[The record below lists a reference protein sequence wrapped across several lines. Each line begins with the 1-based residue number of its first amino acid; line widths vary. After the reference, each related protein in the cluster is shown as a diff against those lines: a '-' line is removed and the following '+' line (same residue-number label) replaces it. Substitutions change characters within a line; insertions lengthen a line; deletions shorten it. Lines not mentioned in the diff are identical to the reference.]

1 MARGYWSK
9 RGHSLYGLN
18 PNLQTS
24 KTDKDGNLIDLPSAS
39 LLQYREI
46 RHLPFGSGRRQAI
59 IQLLQTGFLIPVN
72 GKNCIQLN
80 ADPDLRKLLKNGK
93 IEMYN
98 ERNRTFK
105 RTIIRYK
112 DGSERRKRKSNKN

>member
-9 RGHSLYGLN
+9 RGHSLNGLN
-18 PNLQTS
+18 PNSYTS

-39 LLQYREI
+39 LKQYWEI
-46 RHLPFGSGRRQAI
+46 KHLPFGSARRHTI
-59 IQLLQTGFLIPVN
+59 IQLLKTGYLIPVN
-72 GKNCIQLN
+72 GLHCIQLN
-80 ADPDLRKLLKNGK
+80 ADPDLRKLLKDGK

-98 ERNRTFK
+98 ERTGTFK

-112 DGSERRKRKSNKN
+112 NGSERRKRKRN

>member
-9 RGHSLYGLN
+9 RGHTLNGLN
-18 PNLQTS
+18 PNIYTS

-39 LLQYREI
+39 LKQYWEI
-46 RHLPFGSGRRQAI
+46 RDLPFGSARRQAI
-59 IQLLQTGFLIPVN
+59 VQLLSTGFLIPIN
-72 GKNCIQLN
+72 GKHCIQLN
-80 ADPDLRKLLKNGK
+80 ADPDLRKLLNNGK

-98 ERNRTFK
+98 ERNSTFK

-112 DGSERRKRKSNKN
+112 DGSERRKRKRN